1 MILYIQ
7 EFLIDGHKHG
17 DVLIYRTK
25 RAAINRFNIIKD
37 RASKENPNLG
47 FVDNSDF
54 HDGFGYMMKFSYTPN
69 DGVERTYRIVRQA
82 TED

>member
-25 RAAINRFNIIKD
+25 KAAINRFNIIKE
-37 RASKENPNLG
+37 RASRENEKLE

-54 HDGFGYMMKFSYTPN
+54 HDGFGYMLKFSYTPK
-69 DGVERTYRIVRQA
+69 DGTKRTYRIVRQA